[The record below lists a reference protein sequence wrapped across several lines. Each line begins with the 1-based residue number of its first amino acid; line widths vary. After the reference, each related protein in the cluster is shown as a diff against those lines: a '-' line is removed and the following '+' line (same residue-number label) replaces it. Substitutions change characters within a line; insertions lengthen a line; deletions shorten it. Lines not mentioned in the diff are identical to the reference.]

1 MSRQDLAW
9 AHRRGERAAAVPTPP
24 LAWALALLLALSGA
38 AGIVLPRVGVGL
50 LALALLALV
59 ARAVIARP
67 TSAFLVALCVFPLY
81 PLFRGVVTL
90 LGLPVPLSILG
101 MWPELL
107 LAASFAGILVRCI
120 RRREALRLTWYD
132 VPVVVLLAGGLF
144 GVVTA
149 ASQRQIVPL
158 VYGVHYSVSAL
169 LFYFAARWCRPDE
182 RDLRRVRALLLASY
196 VLLALFSLAD
206 YALRTSV
213 GVQLAMALRPM
224 FSAHW
229 DPQLFWRV
237 YPRMQSL
244 IFDENIWGSLSTLVA
259 LVSLARIASGTGG
272 RPAWLL
278 FCLAT
283 ACVLLSMSRGSM
295 ACWLVGVVAL
305 LLLQG
310 GGRQRARILWGCAG
324 LAALLAAGLW
334 TLRADPRFGALLE
347 RAASL
352 TDTRSRVAYDRV
364 DMWKQAWDN
373 FERWP
378 SGTGIGTAGHASLYH
393 GGGGI
398 ITDGQYFKVAAEQGV
413 PGLVAVAVGVVA
425 TLAVLAR
432 LRRGARGEERVFGP
446 GRVRL
451 PVRPVR
457 PERRLERVRLLLHA
471 PRVLDAGRLF
481 VARRLGEGAAVPLF
495 EEPPSEEESLV
506 VSGC

>member
-1 MSRQDLAW
+1 
-9 AHRRGERAAAVPTPP
+9 
-24 LAWALALLLALSGA
+24 
-38 AGIVLPRVGVGL
+38 
-50 LALALLALV
+50 
-59 ARAVIARP
+59 
-67 TSAFLVALCVFPLY
+67 
-81 PLFRGVVTL
+81 
-90 LGLPVPLSILG
+90 
-101 MWPELL
+101 
-107 LAASFAGILVRCI
+107 
-120 RRREALRLTWYD
+120 
-132 VPVVVLLAGGLF
+132 
-144 GVVTA
+144 
-149 ASQRQIVPL
+149 
-158 VYGVHYSVSAL
+158 
-169 LFYFAARWCRPDE
+169 
-182 RDLRRVRALLLASY
+182 
-196 VLLALFSLAD
+196 
-206 YALRTSV
+206 
-213 GVQLAMALRPM
+213 MALRPM

-432 LRRGARGEERVFGP
+432 LKRGARGEERVFGLAAFAYLCGLCAQNVGSNAFDFFYTP
-446 GRVRL
+446 HVFWTL
-451 PVRPVR
+451 
-457 PERRLERVRLLLHA
+457 
-471 PRVLDAGRLF
+471 AGLF
-481 VARRLGEGAAVPLF
+481 VARRLGEGAAVPSF
-495 EEPPSEEESLV
+495 EETPSEEESLV
-506 VSGC
+506 ASGR